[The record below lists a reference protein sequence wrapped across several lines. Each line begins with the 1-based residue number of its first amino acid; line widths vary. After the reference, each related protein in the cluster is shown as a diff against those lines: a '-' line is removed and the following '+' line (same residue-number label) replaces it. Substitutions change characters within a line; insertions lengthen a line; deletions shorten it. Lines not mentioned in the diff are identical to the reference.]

1 MAGSSRAPGARPFRL
16 ARARVLL
23 VGWGGMQLIR
33 ADRCPRNALLR
44 SRELVGGTATHQAIP
59 GRCLDGVSGVDD
71 PQLATL
77 PQDSLDLLELM
88 KETAELDDATVGR
101 FTRWVADAIEG
112 RNVAGLC
119 DPTKSNLFAADTQD
133 IVRSAALLGMSRDAV
148 VQALPK
154 LRGSARR

>member
-1 MAGSSRAPGARPFRL
+1 MLYFAAASWSEVLQRIRPS
-16 ARARVLL
+16 
-23 VGWGGMQLIR
+23 Q
-33 ADRCPRNALLR
+33 ADAWTGFL
-44 SRELVGGTATHQAIP
+44 
-59 GRCLDGVSGVDD
+59 GVDD

-154 LRGSARR
+154 LRGSARP